1 MKRKEFLQKGL
12 ASGAFLGT
20 SIIASGLSPEK
31 EDQMQ
36 TSKDKTH
43 QKPLAENPKKVMGDP
58 EEIVIE
64 RPVPGKP
71 HKGKV
76 LLAIQPHS
84 DDITLYAAGTVAK
97 LMDEGYKGYLLRTTD
112 DSSGDY
118 EGNRKDNA
126 AIANFFGMEKA
137 YDFMYKHHQMDAI
150 QIQDLKGRL
159 VFLFRLLKVDTI
171 ICYDPWE
178 HYEENPDHI
187 ATAHAVEAARW
198 MAGMETDYPEH
209 LDAGLVPYSPSEVYY
224 YSRAPQRINRIVDIT
239 NYMDKKVE
247 SNMLNITKGP
257 AGTGKGI
264 ALKERLAKEG
274 KKLAVLG
281 EDDKDADFNYTK
293 NIVFDI
299 QARDPN
305 FYSASTRELGEK
317 YGLGW
322 AERFHYI
329 GPSENISEKYIKE
342 NAIPI

>member
-20 SIIASGLSPEK
+20 SVIASGLTSEND
-31 EDQMQ
+31 DQKQ
-36 TSKDKTH
+36 TEKDKTQPKPFIEKT
-43 QKPLAENPKKVMGDP
+43 QKVKGDP

-112 DSSGDY
+112 DSSGDF

-126 AIANFFGMEKA
+126 AIAKFFGMEKA
-137 YDFMYKHHQMDAI
+137 YDFLYKHHQMDAI

-159 VFLFRLLKVDTI
+159 IFLFRLLKVDTI

-198 MAGMETDYPEH
+198 MAGMDTDYPEH
-209 LDAGLVPYSPSEVYY
+209 LDAGLEPHTPEEVYY
-224 YSRAPQRINRIVDIT
+224 YSRNPQRANRIVDIT

-247 SNMLNITKGP
+247 VNMLNLTKGP
-257 AGTGKGI
+257 AGVGKGK
-264 ALKERLAKEG
+264 ALAERLAKEG

-281 EDDKDADFNYTK
+281 DDENKADFNYIR

-299 QARDPN
+299 EAKDTN
-305 FYSASTRELGEK
+305 FYSVSTRELGEK

-329 GPSENISEKYIKE
+329 GPPENQLEKYIREHASAK
-342 NAIPI
+342 

>member
-1 MKRKEFLQKGL
+1 MKRSEFLQKGIV
-12 ASGAFLGT
+12 SGALLGT
-20 SIIASGLSPEK
+20 GAFASGLGSGDGDQKQSQKQNTQKKSPGG
-31 EDQMQ
+31 
-36 TSKDKTH
+36 T
-43 QKPLAENPKKVMGDP
+43 KPYIMGGS

-64 RPVPGKP
+64 RPIPGKP

-97 LMDEGYKGYLLRTTD
+97 LMDEGYTGYLLRTTD

-126 AIANFFGMEKA
+126 AIAKFFGMEKA

-159 VFLFRLLKVDTI
+159 IFLFRLLKVDTI

-198 MAGMETDYPEH
+198 MAGMDTDYPEH
-209 LDAGLVPYSPSEVYY
+209 LDAGLEPHSPEEVYY
-224 YSRAPQRINRIVDIT
+224 YSRNPQRTNRIVDIT

-247 SNMLNITKGP
+247 SNMLNLTKGP
-257 AGTGKGI
+257 AGVGKGK
-264 ALKERLAKEG
+264 ALSERLAKEG
-274 KKLAVLG
+274 KKLPVLG
-281 EDDKDADFNYTK
+281 DDESKADFNYIK
-293 NIVFDI
+293 NIVFDLE
-299 QARDPN
+299 ASDTN
-305 FYSASTRELGEK
+305 FYSVSTRELGQQ

-329 GPSENISEKYIKE
+329 GPPENKLEKYIRE
-342 NAIPI
+342 NAIAK

>member
-1 MKRKEFLQKGL
+1 MKRKDFLQKGI

-20 SIIASGLSPEK
+20 AIIAPGLNSGGSDEK
-31 EDQMQ
+31 Q
-36 TSKDKTH
+36 TNKDKTQ
-43 QKPLAENPKKVMGDP
+43 QKPPGEKIEKIMSDP
-58 EEIVIE
+58 EEIIIE

-97 LMDEGYKGYLLRTTD
+97 LMDEGYTGYLLRTTD
-112 DSSGDY
+112 DSSGNY
-118 EGNRKDNA
+118 EGNKTDNA
-126 AIANFFGMEKA
+126 AIARFFGMEKA

-159 VFLFRLLKVDTI
+159 IFLIRLLKVDTI

-209 LDAGLVPYSPSEVYY
+209 LDAGLTPHTPKEVYY
-224 YSRAPQRINRIVDIT
+224 YARNPQRVNRIVDIT

-247 SNMLNITKGP
+247 SNMLNVTKGP
-257 AGTGKGI
+257 AGIAKGK

-281 EDDKDADFNYTK
+281 DDDSKADFNYVK

-299 QARDPN
+299 QARDTN
-305 FYSASTRELGEK
+305 FYSISTRELGEQ

-329 GPSENISEKYIKE
+329 GPAENLLEKYIKE
-342 NAIPI
+342 NTVAK